1 MSRDALVVGIN
12 TYQYLP
18 ELQAPAQDAESVAR
32 CLESFGE
39 CRVVRLPEAIV
50 HQKPAVSQRS
60 GVTTAVLEE
69 ALIKLFKPAGK
80 TIPQTAIFY
89 YSGHGLQRQA
99 GIQEGYLAT
108 SDANPAN
115 GHYGLSL
122 HWLRRLLQES
132 PVRQRVILLDCCNSG
147 EFFNMLEA
155 DPGARAGTDRLF
167 MAAAREYEAA
177 YEALGSNHSVFTQAL
192 LSGLNPYKVKG
203 GIVNGH
209 SLTEV
214 VNRELKGELQQP
226 LFESSGSEIVLTR
239 LAGFNTPTKE
249 TQPPLL
255 ERLQKLRYGFC
266 PFPGAAP
273 FETAHS
279 ELFFGRDDFQ
289 QTLISRVQSS
299 RLCVLTGASGVGKT
313 SLLQAGLMP
322 KLAQQNGETAWEVR
336 YTALKASP
344 LASLAELFVDAE
356 VTGLPRAEQLRRA
369 ESFLQ
374 QGPAGF
380 SQLVQAVVGERGPG
394 YRLVLVLDQFEG
406 LLASGAGSDR
416 DRLLVID
423 SLTAAIEQEHL
434 PLHLVLG
441 LRSHHWADLADR
453 PVFQALVAAHSLTV
467 PAMTYNQ
474 LKATI
479 IGPLEKTGFRYDAN
493 LVYTLLLDIVSAP
506 ADLALLQMLLKEL
519 WLRREH
525 TPHNSEP
532 PRLTLA
538 AYVGMGGIR
547 QLLTQRADGLYQ
559 SLSIAEQAIAQRI
572 FLSLC
577 DLGDGAAVTRRS
589 ASLLE
594 LVTAAMPKAAVLATL
609 ETLISARLVV
619 AQDQGLGAEP
629 AAAIAVP
636 GWSPSSFQPAEPP
649 FSLPLPSV
657 SPPSISRLIPGHHL
671 PPADS
676 SSVQW
681 GSDETA
687 IACFDIAH
695 EALIRNWPLLQ
706 QWLQSHGSTVRQ
718 QRAIEAA
725 AQEWHYQQQ
734 PNHADYF
741 LPQTR
746 LSEAKGFRQEHGE
759 QLSVLAHDYLEAC
772 DRYAKRCCRQRHLVR
787 LLIPLSMATGML
799 AAYGH
804 SYVTQPGAKLALNQA
819 PQPAANDIRP
829 SFNRAE
835 AVPSAE
841 PKNSATAAGAD
852 PNSTPNLGSPHAGVV
867 RADVLAIASTLS
879 SPPSEAQHPAT
890 PQIQVAPQ
898 LQATLRR
905 SAHGLTSSPSQ
916 TTVAPSKA
924 ANQPSANQ
932 VVKLEAWWVSPSD
945 PAVVIQI
952 WCTSGDVAEPVCFT
966 STAARND

>member
-12 TYQYLP
+12 TYHHLP

-39 CRVVRLPEAIV
+39 CRVTRLPEAII

-60 GVTTAVLEE
+60 MVTTSVLEE

-108 SDANPAN
+108 SDANPEA

-209 SLTEV
+209 SLTDV

-239 LAGFNTPTKE
+239 LAGLSAPARE

-273 FETAHS
+273 FESAHS
-279 ELFFGRDDFQ
+279 DLFFGRDDIG
-289 QTLISRVQSS
+289 QTLLNRVRSS
-299 RLCVLTGASGVGKT
+299 RLCVLMGASGVGKT

-322 KLAQQNGETAWEVR
+322 QLSRCADETAWDVR

-344 LASLAELFVDAE
+344 LASLAELFVDPE
-356 VTGLPRAEQLRRA
+356 VTGLRRAEQLRRA

-374 QGPAGF
+374 QGAAGF
-380 SQLVQAVVGERGPG
+380 GQLVQAVVSERGPG
-394 YRLVLVLDQFEG
+394 HQLVLVLDQFEV
-406 LLASGAGSDR
+406 LLTPGACSDR
-416 DRLLVID
+416 DRRLIID
-423 SLTAAIEQEHL
+423 GLTAAIEQEHL

-441 LRSHHWADLADR
+441 LQSHRLADLADV
-453 PVFQALVAAHSLTV
+453 PTFQALVAAHRLTV
-467 PAMTYNQ
+467 PTMTYNQ

-479 IGPLEKTGFRYDAN
+479 VGPLEKTGLRYDAN
-493 LVYTLLLDIVSAP
+493 LVYTLLLDMVSAP
-506 ADLALLQMLLKEL
+506 ADLALLQIILKEL

-525 TPHNSEP
+525 TPNDSEP

-538 AYVGMGGIR
+538 AYVEMGGVR
-547 QLLTQRADGLYQ
+547 QLLNQRADSLYQ
-559 SLSIAEQAIAQRI
+559 SLSAAEQAIAQRV

-577 DLGDGAAVTRRS
+577 DPGDGAAATRRS
-589 ASLLE
+589 VSLSE
-594 LVTAAMPKAAVLATL
+594 LVTAAMPEAAVVATL
-609 ETLISARLVV
+609 EKLLAARLVV
-619 AQDQGLGAEP
+619 AQDHKVEGLGAEQ
-629 AAAIAVP
+629 AAIAVP
-636 GWSPSSFQPAEPP
+636 GWSPSSSLPAEPS
-649 FSLPLPSV
+649 SLSWPVNSPS
-657 SPPSISRLIPGHHL
+657 SLA
-671 PPADS
+671 PAA
-676 SSVQW
+676 
-681 GSDETA
+681 SDNGPNGLA
-687 IACFDIAH
+687 APNDACFDIAH

-706 QWLQSHGSTVRQ
+706 QWLQSLGPIVRQ

-725 AQEWHYQQQ
+725 AQEWHHQRQ
-734 PNHADYF
+734 PNHPDYF
-741 LPQTR
+741 LPETR
-746 LSEAKGFRQEHGE
+746 LGEAKGFRQAHGE
-759 QLSVLAHDYLEAC
+759 QLSVLAHGYLEAC

-799 AAYGH
+799 TAYAH
-804 SYVTQPGAKLALNQA
+804 SYMTQPGAELVLAKA
-819 PQPAANDIRP
+819 PPSAISDVRP
-829 SFNRAE
+829 SFTLA
-835 AVPSAE
+835 APSPE
-841 PKNSATAAGAD
+841 KED
-852 PNSTPNLGSPHAGVV
+852 TPALGSPQAGIV
-867 RADVLAIASTLS
+867 RTDVLALASTLS
-879 SPPSEAQHPAT
+879 SPPPQAQLQA
-890 PQIQVAPQ
+890 APQ
-898 LQATLRR
+898 LQATLKR
-905 SAHGLTSSPSQ
+905 SANGLVNSSPTSNA
-916 TTVAPSKA
+916 APAQA
-924 ANQPSANQ
+924 ANLPSANQ
-932 VVKLEAWWVSPSD
+932 VVQLEAWWVSPHD
-945 PAVVIQI
+945 PSVVIQI
-952 WCTSGDVAEPVCFT
+952 WCTSGATEPVCFT
-966 STAARND
+966 STAAHHQ

>member
-60 GVTTAVLEE
+60 PVTTAALEA

-108 SDANPAN
+108 SDANPAA

-209 SLTEV
+209 SLTDV

-239 LAGFNTPTKE
+239 LAGLNAPAQE
-249 TQPPLL
+249 TRPPLL
-255 ERLQKLRYGFC
+255 ERLQKLRYSFC

-273 FETAHS
+273 FEAAHS

-289 QTLISRVQSS
+289 QTLVNRVQSS
-299 RLCVLTGASGVGKT
+299 RLCVLTGASGAGKT

-322 KLAQQNGETAWEVR
+322 KLSQHSSETVWDVR

-344 LASLAELFVDAE
+344 LASLAELFVDSE
-356 VTGLPRAEQLRRA
+356 VTGLPRAEQLHRA

-374 QGPAGF
+374 QGAAGF
-380 SQLVQAVVGERGPG
+380 SQLVQSVVGERGPG
-394 YRLVLVLDQFEG
+394 YQLVLVLDQFEV
-406 LLASGAGSDR
+406 LLTTDACSDR
-416 DRLLVID
+416 DRRLVID
-423 SLTAAIEQEHL
+423 GLTAAIEQEHL

-441 LRSHHWADLADR
+441 LQSHHLADLDDV
-453 PVFQALVAAHSLTV
+453 PTFQALVAAHSLAV

-479 IGPLEKTGFRYDAN
+479 VGPLEKTGFRYDAN

-506 ADLALLQMLLKEL
+506 ADLALLQMILKEL

-525 TPHNSEP
+525 APHDAEP

-538 AYVGMGGIR
+538 AYVEMGGIR
-547 QLLTQRADGLYQ
+547 HLLNQRADGLYQ
-559 SLSIAEQAIAQRI
+559 NLSTAEQAIAQRI

-589 ASLLE
+589 TSLLE
-594 LVTAAMPKAAVLATL
+594 LVTAAMPRAAVLATL
-609 ETLISARLVV
+609 EKLLAARLVV
-619 AQDQGLGAEP
+619 AQDPGLGAGLGAES
-629 AAAIAVP
+629 AAIAVP
-636 GWSPSSFQPAEPP
+636 GWSSDFTKSMSLPPEPSC
-649 FSLPLPSV
+649 SLPLPSL
-657 SPPSISRLIPGHHL
+657 SLPSVTPAVLGHHL
-671 PPADS
+671 PLAASGPVLS
-676 SSVQW
+676 SPTGAAS
-681 GSDETA
+681 EP
-687 IACFDIAH
+687 CFDIAH
-695 EALIRNWPLLQ
+695 EALIRNWPQLQ
-706 QWLQSHGSTVRQ
+706 QWLQSHGPTVRQ

-746 LSEAKGFRQEHGE
+746 LNEAKGFRQAYGE
-759 QLSVLAHDYLEAC
+759 QLSVLAHDYVEAC
-772 DRYAKRCCRQRHLVR
+772 DRYAKRSCRQRHLVR

-799 AAYGH
+799 TAYGH
-804 SYVTQPGAKLALNQA
+804 SYVTQPETKLALTKA
-819 PQPAANDIRP
+819 PHAPVSDIRP
-829 SFNRAE
+829 SFTLAE
-835 AVPSAE
+835 AAPSSETGASVPAE
-841 PKNSATAAGAD
+841 PVPASAPA
-852 PNSTPNLGSPHAGVV
+852 LGSPQAGVV
-867 RADVLAIASTLS
+867 RTDVLAIASTLA
-879 SPPSEAQHPAT
+879 SPPPNPQREA
-890 PQIQVAPQ
+890 APQ
-898 LQATLRR
+898 LQASLRR
-905 SAHGLTSSPSQ
+905 SAHGLTSSHNPASTPQ
-916 TTVAPSKA
+916 TAS
-924 ANQPSANQ
+924 QPSANQ
-932 VVKLEAWWVSPSD
+932 VVKLMAWSVSPSD
-945 PAVVIQI
+945 PSVVIQI
-952 WCTSGDVAEPVCFT
+952 WCTSGDEAEPVCFT
-966 STAARND
+966 STAARDN